1 MLNVRIKNTNKI
13 KELEIID
20 PVTGC
25 SWVADCLGNC
35 DDLKNYDDETDTYE
49 MDQDTFDFWENYLKS
64 QQAAD
69 EAKKECRSN
78 LANEKVEHFDCD
90 ISYAINQANEMI
102 DQPSAI
108 MSVVNEYTK

>member
-1 MLNVRIKNTNKI
+1 MLKVRIENTNKI
-13 KELEIID
+13 EELKIID
-20 PVTGC
+20 PNTGC
-25 SWVADCLGNC
+25 NWVEDCIGNC

-49 MDQDTFDFWENYLKS
+49 MGQYQFDFWKNYLES
-64 QQAAD
+64 QQVAD

-90 ISYAINQANEMI
+90 ILYAINQANEMI